1 MNKFYK
7 GILGA
12 AVLCAGSLTAGAD
25 TFTIPATQEEF
36 ETWTQVVPEG
46 AESWKLITDN
56 GPDAYAS
63 VVTCITDYDSQNPGQ
78 MLLVPQEYILKAG
91 AKVKITPTAI
101 SACDYD
107 GYYRYAPVALST
119 ADGAAPI
126 LGGRGSVYGGKT
138 SLQWSKKPD
147 HTFEVPEDGTYRFGI
162 AVMGQKNF
170 ATDPPTFFVKTIDV
184 EPLYDEPAYARWAD
198 LRPAA
203 PDPDGNKAVTLTFT
217 WPSLTKAGAELD
229 NVGGMIYRSTGSQ
242 LKDATFVADITGIPG
257 SDHTYVDCAENNPE
271 TAITEDG
278 QYSYWIRTYYRLGD
292 KKILCDEYPPAARTA
307 WVGNDPAVR
316 PDRKSVV

>member
-91 AKVKITPTAI
+91 
-101 SACDYD
+101 
-107 GYYRYAPVALST
+107 
-119 ADGAAPI
+119 
-126 LGGRGSVYGGKT
+126 
-138 SLQWSKKPD
+138 
-147 HTFEVPEDGTYRFGI
+147 
-162 AVMGQKNF
+162 
-170 ATDPPTFFVKTIDV
+170 
-184 EPLYDEPAYARWAD
+184 
-198 LRPAA
+198 
-203 PDPDGNKAVTLTFT
+203 
-217 WPSLTKAGAELD
+217 
-229 NVGGMIYRSTGSQ
+229 
-242 LKDATFVADITGIPG
+242 
-257 SDHTYVDCAENNPE
+257 
-271 TAITEDG
+271 
-278 QYSYWIRTYYRLGD
+278 
-292 KKILCDEYPPAARTA
+292 
-307 WVGNDPAVR
+307 
-316 PDRKSVV
+316 DRKSVV

>member
-1 MNKFYK
+1 MRPWR
-7 GILGA
+7 
-12 AVLCAGSLTAGAD
+12 C
-25 TFTIPATQEEF
+25 
-36 ETWTQVVPEG
+36 
-46 AESWKLITDN
+46 
-56 GPDAYAS
+56 
-63 VVTCITDYDSQNPGQ
+63 
-78 MLLVPQEYILKAG
+78 
-91 AKVKITPTAI
+91 
-101 SACDYD
+101 
-107 GYYRYAPVALST
+107 ST

-138 SLQWSKKPD
+138 SLQWVKNRTIRSRYPKTDLPFR
-147 HTFEVPEDGTYRFGI
+147 HSGNGAEEFCYRPADFL
-162 AVMGQKNF
+162 
-170 ATDPPTFFVKTIDV
+170 VKTIDV

-217 WPSLTKAGAELD
+217 MAFLTKAGAELD

-292 KKILCDEYPPAARTA
+292 KRYSATNIHRQPEPPG
-307 WVGNDPAVR
+307 WGMIPAVR
-316 PDRKSVV
+316 PFDSKKAYLEKVNGGFNVHFVKGIYRQQRRAGQRSRVPHLDHTPERHGEACGPHRRLPGRLSICRQYHRQGRILHLQDLYQLQEYRYHPMHP

>member
-107 GYYRYAPVALST
+107 GMRPW
-119 ADGAAPI
+119 
-126 LGGRGSVYGGKT
+126 RC
-138 SLQWSKKPD
+138 LQPTGPPLFWEE
-147 HTFEVPEDGTYRFGI
+147 EVPSMEERHHSSG
-162 AVMGQKNF
+162 VKNR
-170 ATDPPTFFVKTIDV
+170 TIRSRYPKT
-184 EPLYDEPAYARWAD
+184 
-198 LRPAA
+198 
-203 PDPDGNKAVTLTFT
+203 GLTV
-217 WPSLTKAGAELD
+217 SA
-229 NVGGMIYRSTGSQ
+229 
-242 LKDATFVADITGIPG
+242 
-257 SDHTYVDCAENNPE
+257 
-271 TAITEDG
+271 
-278 QYSYWIRTYYRLGD
+278 
-292 KKILCDEYPPAARTA
+292 
-307 WVGNDPAVR
+307 
-316 PDRKSVV
+316 